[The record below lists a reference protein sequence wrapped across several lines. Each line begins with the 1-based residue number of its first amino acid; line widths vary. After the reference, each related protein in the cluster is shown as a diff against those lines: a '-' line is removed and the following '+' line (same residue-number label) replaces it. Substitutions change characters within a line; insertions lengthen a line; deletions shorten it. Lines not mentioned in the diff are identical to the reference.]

1 MKPLVRV
8 PLCASVFVTMT
19 FTAPAAWAGATAV
32 IEVLLTNVTPVAA
45 VPPIFTVAPARK
57 PVPVTVTAVPPAM
70 FPELGVIEVTVGAGL
85 EEGLVGS
92 GLTVPPPQPVSMNA
106 KIKREQRGNHRL
118 GDIKES

>member
-1 MKPLVRV
+1 M
-8 PLCASVFVTMT
+8 
-19 FTAPAAWAGATAV
+19 
-32 IEVLLTNVTPVAA
+32 
-45 VPPIFTVAPARK
+45 
-57 PVPVTVTAVPPAM
+57 PVTVTAVPPLM

-118 GDIKES
+118 GDIKGKLMQRCLA

>member
-57 PVPVTVTAVPPAM
+57 PVPVSVTAVPPAM

-85 EEGLVGS
+85 EGKLMHGVWPS
-92 GLTVPPPQPVSMNA
+92 QSPMA
-106 KIKREQRGNHRL
+106 KPDATMSQSRILDQ
-118 GDIKES
+118 